1 MRNSGS
7 AAWAAR
13 HCPELPQRLISSP
26 LTGSKIEAHRTHCPL
41 FSLFVFHFSL
51 LVNRVEVF
59 LPLHLST
66 TYSFY
71 MCCTHTI
78 VNLGSVSGE
87 RNGIFPLTG
96 CLRFSF
102 GIVLILPTMLVSNT
116 CLVVGLSHYVYASG
130 SSFLLLLKFAGWY
143 LESLWPSTVSL
154 LL

>member
-1 MRNSGS
+1 MLATHVVLFICYLLRVPDICHWCSVMRAPWFVFRDVRSRSVFSSGTL
-7 AAWAAR
+7 WVP
-13 HCPELPQRLISSP
+13 CLQ
-26 LTGSKIEAHRTHCPL
+26 
-41 FSLFVFHFSL
+41 LFVFRFSL
-51 LVNRVEVF
+51 LANRVEVF

-116 CLVVGLSHYVYASG
+116 CLVVGLSHYVCASG
-130 SSFLLLLKFAGWY
+130 SSFLLLLKFAGW
-143 LESLWPSTVSL
+143 
-154 LL
+154 